1 MVTIPNNTFLWPKTN
16 SPPPVAPTTWRTCW
30 TLSPAKRAKRK
41 ASRPAEVASQ
51 TQWVRLLWK
60 PSVLVYMVFLN
71 GDINWFVCEHI
82 LYIYKY
88 IYIHEIIGLYAYI
101 VYIYMKSLVYT
112 HIYIWN
118 HWFICI
124 YIYIYKV
131 ILYGNTRCVYG
142 RGRVFSTNH
151 TYGP

>member
-16 SPPPVAPTTWRTCW
+16 PPPPVAPTTWRTCW

-51 TQWVRLLWK
+51 TQRIRLLWK

-82 LYIYKY
+82 FYIYKY
-88 IYIHEIIGLYAYI
+88 K
-101 VYIYMKSLVYT
+101 YIYMKSLVYT
-112 HIYIWN
+112 HIYIYET
-118 HWFICI
+118 IGLYA
-124 YIYIYKV
+124 YIYIV
-131 ILYGNTRCVYG
+131 TLYGNTRCVHG

-151 TYGP
+151 TFGP

>member
-88 IYIHEIIGLYAYI
+88 IYIYTWNHWFIRIYSI
-101 VYIYMKSLVYT
+101 YIYMKSLVYT

-118 HWFICI
+118 HWFIRI
-124 YIYIYKV
+124 YIV